1 MSDLLSELK
10 KWACFKVPLLITWLA
25 LPTWP
30 IHLTHN
36 SDRTVSQYWTTVI
49 VISFFCHKWC
59 SGRDIFLV
67 HESADWTRN
76 ADEISLLQ
84 KVFLK
89 INFQYFFQWKLF
101 GAQLIYCFCTWGRTS
116 PSKWNAYFFQC
127 AFKYILINDLIISI
141 PRWTKWFCFENTV
154 LVCKYGAIMFW

>member
-1 MSDLLSELK
+1 MHSNTKQLSDLLSELK

-59 SGRDIFLV
+59 WAETFQIVRHFLSPWV
-67 HESADWTRN
+67 SWLNKKCWRNFPSAK
-76 ADEISLLQ
+76 SL
-84 KVFLK
+84 
-89 INFQYFFQWKLF
+89 
-101 GAQLIYCFCTWGRTS
+101 
-116 PSKWNAYFFQC
+116 
-127 AFKYILINDLIISI
+127 
-141 PRWTKWFCFENTV
+141 FENKFPIFFSKKTFWCTTD
-154 LVCKYGAIMFW
+154 LLFLHMRQDFPFQMKCIFFPVCFQIYFNQWIDYFYSKMNEMILF